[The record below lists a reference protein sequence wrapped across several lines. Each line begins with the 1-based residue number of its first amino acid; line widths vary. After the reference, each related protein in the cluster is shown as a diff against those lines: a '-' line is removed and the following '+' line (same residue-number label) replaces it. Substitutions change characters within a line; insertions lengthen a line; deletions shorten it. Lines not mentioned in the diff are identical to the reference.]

1 MSRKQVYRLSESLMI
16 QMPLPC
22 GSAKTICI
30 CQLKSLEITLAGS
43 LRREHVADA
52 SIKKL
57 EAEIEHL
64 NRLVIPFHLH
74 CSIPTLCCREPES
87 LVYIRFGKERKILG
101 AQK

>member
-16 QMPLPC
+16 QMLLPC

-74 CSIPTLCCREPES
+74 CSIPTYVVES
-87 LVYIRFGKERKILG
+87 LNHLFILG
-101 AQK
+101 SAKRGRY

>member
-1 MSRKQVYRLSESLMI
+1 MA
-16 QMPLPC
+16 LPC

-74 CSIPTLCCREPES
+74 CCSIPTYVVEPES
-87 LVYIRFGKERKILG
+87 LVYVRFGKERKILG

>member
-1 MSRKQVYRLSESLMI
+1 MI
-16 QMPLPC
+16 RMPLPC
-22 GSAKTICI
+22 DSAKTLCI

-52 SIKKL
+52 SIKNL

-74 CSIPTLCCREPES
+74 CSIPTYVLESES
-87 LVYIRFGKERKILG
+87 LCWLVANFCFRFGKERKILG